1 MSPSWSFGDLHT
13 VSGLLAELGGGGG
26 EVLMYRWV
34 GYVGY
39 ITWLSPGSTVVR
51 CQVLVTVIREMCCS
65 VRATDLAA
73 DSLARR

>member
-1 MSPSWSFGDLHT
+1 
-13 VSGLLAELGGGGG
+13 
-26 EVLMYRWV
+26 MYRWV